1 MHERENTHTQR
12 NIHSNRHSMINN
24 NSEIY
29 SSCRHKTRFHRFPN
43 ISSGTDES
51 VHGRK
56 SSSPSI
62 SNPENSE
69 TNSLDYSNST
79 SSNRSY
85 PRTGYN
91 PVPLLVCTT
100 VPTNINYN
108 TPSTISPILAIF
120 QPNLTCVNTCA
131 SVSRTNVEFS

>member
-1 MHERENTHTQR
+1 MKERTRILIGIYSE
-12 NIHSNRHSMINN
+12 RHSMINN
-24 NSEIY
+24 NSKIY

-56 SSSPSI
+56 SSSPST

-85 PRTGYN
+85 PRTGPN

-108 TPSTISPILAIF
+108 TPSTIFPILAIF
-120 QPNLTCVNTCA
+120 EPNLTCAYTC
-131 SVSRTNVEFS
+131 TH